1 MLACLGMGCGEPRLA
16 GLYLQE
22 ASYELVVDATEVER
36 IAGGG
41 VRLQSDLGYEIEIER
56 AFLLQSSVSLVDCEG
71 VGGDVW
77 DDFVAGL
84 RVLTTPGRA
93 YAGHGEALDPSAVV
107 TPTYVDLL
115 AAPGALQSTSLGARS
130 FASTRY
136 CRVHQLVAMSYEPA
150 LVREAPEGVD
160 LSAVSLALEGAW
172 RSPGQESWH
181 PLALRSTLSFGAL
194 VDLPEVYEG
203 ELHDAYAQ
211 VRITRRLAS
220 LMDGIDLASFTEDEV
235 ARALLRN
242 LVTHAQVRVVV
253 GASLGGEG

>member
-1 MLACLGMGCGEPRLA
+1 MLD
-16 GLYLQE
+16 GLETIRVFTEEIVIDDDPTRSVGLVPIY
-22 ASYELVVDATEVER
+22 AEL
-36 IAGGG
+36 
-41 VRLQSDLGYEIEIER
+41 
-56 AFLLQSSVSLVDCEG
+56 
-71 VGGDVW
+71 
-77 DDFVAGL
+77 
-84 RVLTTPGRA
+84 
-93 YAGHGEALDPSAVV
+93 
-107 TPTYVDLL
+107 
-115 AAPGALQSTSLGARS
+115 
-130 FASTRY
+130 
-136 CRVHQLVAMSYEPA
+136 
-150 LVREAPEGVD
+150 GVD